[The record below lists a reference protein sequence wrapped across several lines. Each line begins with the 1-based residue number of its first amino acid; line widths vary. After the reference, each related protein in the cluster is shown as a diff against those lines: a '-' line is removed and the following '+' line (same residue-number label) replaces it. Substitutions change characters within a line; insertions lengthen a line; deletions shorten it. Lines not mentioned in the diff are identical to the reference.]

1 MTARLLV
8 STGGAFLSIGLL
20 IPAVPRYVTGPLD
33 AQTGWVG
40 VSLAVTAAAGL
51 IARPLA
57 GRVADRSGRRAAV
70 FAGALLLCGSSLA
83 LLLAGNLSLF
93 LLLRGVAGVGEALV
107 YVGLA
112 ALASDHRRPGAAIN
126 HFSVAVNAGLLTGPA
141 LAETLYAAAGFTAV
155 WIAAAISALV
165 PAILA
170 AALPKTTLPKTTL
183 SKPNAGPDPSPRH
196 VPSRRPRS
204 ALRAGFGYL
213 ASVWGYTVVSAF
225 LPLHLAALGTG
236 SGGAHF
242 LVYGI
247 VLLAVR
253 LAGQRLL
260 ATASPARL
268 AVASLL
274 LTGVGSILLAAW
286 PSPAG
291 TWCAIA
297 LTGAGQGLG
306 LPAFLRMAV
315 HGVPPGERGSAVAT
329 TTAFFDIGFLSAA
342 LTLGALAGQ
351 FGLAGGFVLAG
362 AVSAAGALLFLPPLF
377 RHDEHRDE
385 HQGAP
390 RDPSR
395 R

>member
-1 MTARLLV
+1 MTGRLLAC
-8 STGGAFLSIGLL
+8 TGGAFLSIGLL

-51 IARPLA
+51 LARLLA

-70 FAGALLLCGSSLA
+70 IAGALLLCGSSLA
-83 LLLAGNLSLF
+83 LLLAADLPLF
-93 LLLRGVAGVGEALV
+93 LLVRGVAGVGEALV

-126 HFSVAVNAGLLTGPA
+126 HFSVAVNAGLLMGPA
-141 LAETLYAAAGFTAV
+141 IAETLYAAAGFTAV
-155 WIAAAISALV
+155 WITAAVSALV

-170 AALPKTTLPKTTL
+170 ATLPKIT
-183 SKPNAGPDPSPRH
+183 SPPDPVTESA
-196 VPSRRPRS
+196 PSRRPRS

-236 SGGAHF
+236 SGGLHF

-274 LTGVGSILLAAW
+274 LTGAGSILLAAW

-315 HGVPPGERGSAVAT
+315 YGVPPGERGSAVAT

-351 FGLAGGFVLAG
+351 FGLSGGFVLAG
-362 AVSAAGALLFLPPLF
+362 AVSAAGALLFLPPLL
-377 RHDEHRDE
+377 RHDE

>member
-1 MTARLLV
+1 MTVRLLLG
-8 STGGAFLSIGLL
+8 TGGAFLSIGLL

-51 IARPLA
+51 LARPLA
-57 GRVADRSGRRAAV
+57 GWVADRLGRRAAV
-70 FAGALLLCGSSLA
+70 CAGALLLSGSSLA
-83 LLLAGNLSLF
+83 LLVAGDLPLF

-126 HFSVAVNAGLLTGPA
+126 HFSVAVNAALLMGPA
-141 LAETLYAAAGFTAV
+141 VAETLFAAAGFTAV
-155 WIAAAISALV
+155 WMAAAVSALV
-165 PAILA
+165 PVIAGA
-170 AALPKTTLPKTTL
+170 TVPKTTSAP
-183 SKPNAGPDPSPRH
+183 GPDPGTRQA
-196 VPSRRPRS
+196 PSRRPRS

-225 LPLHLAALGTG
+225 LPLHLAALGAG
-236 SGGAHF
+236 SGGLYF
-242 LVYGI
+242 LAYGI

-274 LTGVGSILLAAW
+274 LTGAGSLLLAAW

-315 HGVPPGERGSAVAT
+315 SGVPAGERGSAVAT
-329 TTAFFDIGFLSAA
+329 TTAFFDVGFLTAA

-351 FGLAGGFVLAG
+351 FGLTGGFVLAG
-362 AVSAAGALLFLPPLF
+362 AVSAAGALLFLPLL
-377 RHDEHRDE
+377 RHDE
-385 HQGAP
+385 HQGAS
-390 RDPSR
+390 RDASR

>member
-1 MTARLLV
+1 MTGRLLLC
-8 STGGAFLSIGLL
+8 TGGAFLSIGLL
-20 IPAVPRYVTGPLD
+20 IPAVPRFVTGPLGG
-33 AQTGWVG
+33 QTGWVG

-51 IARPLA
+51 LARPLA

-70 FAGALLLCGSSLA
+70 WAGALLLSGSSLA
-83 LLLAGNLSLF
+83 LLTARDLPLF
-93 LLLRGVAGVGEALV
+93 LLLRGVAGIGEALV

-126 HFSVAVNAGLLTGPA
+126 HFSVAVNAGLLMGPA
-141 LAETLYAAAGFTAV
+141 VAETLYAAAGFTAV
-155 WIAAAISALV
+155 WITAAVSALV
-165 PAILA
+165 PAIA
-170 AALPKTTLPKTTL
+170 GATVPK
-183 SKPNAGPDPSPRH
+183 SMSPPGSGTPQA
-196 VPSRRPRS
+196 PSRRPRS

-225 LPLHLAALGTG
+225 LPLHLAALGAG
-236 SGGAHF
+236 SGGPYF
-242 LVYGI
+242 LAYGI

-268 AVASLL
+268 AVTSLL
-274 LTGVGSILLAAW
+274 LTGAGSVLLAAW
-286 PSPAG
+286 PSPTG

-315 HGVPPGERGSAVAT
+315 YGVPAAARGSAVAT

-342 LTLGALAGQ
+342 LTLGALAGRC
-351 FGLAGGFVLAG
+351 GLSGGFVLAG
-362 AVSAAGALLFLPPLF
+362 AVSAAGALLFLPLV
-377 RHDEHRDE
+377 RHDE
-385 HQGAP
+385 HQGAS
-390 RDPSR
+390 RDASR